1 MNASFELE
9 SYTYADYI
17 LPLLYPITRYNKS
30 TRFGITLHFVLIGPT
45 RFVYHFRYLIF
56 NQPDIIYHLKISLN
70 ADV

>member
-17 LPLLYPITRYNKS
+17 LPLSYPITRYNKS
-30 TRFGITLHFVLIGPT
+30 TRFGFTLHFVRIEPT

-56 NQPDIIYHLKISLN
+56 NQPDIYIPFKDFS
-70 ADV
+70 